1 MIVISQN
8 RAILGAMKYQT
19 DDWYRPEISRKELKE
34 LMQRDDA
41 KGLIDFGLW
50 GLFLVAS
57 GYLAYAALGTYWVI
71 PAFFLYGTIYSS
83 CDARWH
89 ECAHG
94 TPFRTR
100 WLNEFFYRLSSLM
113 NMREGTYMRWS
124 HTRHHTETIQVG
136 ADPEIQVMRPAN
148 LNNVILDF
156 LWLPGAFAMLKM
168 MMLHALG
175 VVTKEARDFVPQSE
189 WCPMIW
195 WSRLYVLI
203 YVGMIAWSIA
213 VKSWLPLLYFPLG
226 RLYGGWLHQ
235 LFSLTQH
242 AGLAED
248 VRDHRLNTRT
258 LKLNPFYRFLYFNM
272 NYHIEHHMF
281 PMVPFHALPRLS
293 ERIQKDLPRQYASL
307 IDAYQEIVP
316 VLIRQSR
323 DADYFLLRELPE
335 QNQSSSL
342 SEAKSQPSAEQ
353 RRESP
358 RGDVSH
364 V

>member
-1 MIVISQN
+1 
-8 RAILGAMKYQT
+8 MKHQA
-19 DDWYRPEISRKELKE
+19 DDWYRPEISRKELKD
-34 LMQRDDA
+34 LMQRSDT

-50 GLFLVAS
+50 AVCLATA
-57 GYLAYAALGTYWVI
+57 GYLAYLSVGTYWVV

-100 WLNEFFYRLSSLM
+100 WLNEFFYRLSCVM
-113 NMREGTYMRWS
+113 CMYEGTYKRWS

-136 ADPEIQVMRPAN
+136 IDPEIQVMRPAN
-148 LNNVILDF
+148 LTKLILDF

-168 MMLHALG
+168 TTLHAVG
-175 VVTKEARDFVPQSE
+175 FITKEARDFVPQSE
-189 WCPMIW
+189 WRHMIW
-195 WSRLYVLI
+195 WSRFNVLV
-203 YVGMIAWSIA
+203 YAGMIAWSIA
-213 VKSWLPLLYFPLG
+213 ARSWLPLLYFPLG

-235 LFSLTQH
+235 LFALTQH
-242 AGLAED
+242 AGLAEN

-258 LKLNPFYRFLYFNM
+258 IKLNPFYRFLYFNM
-272 NYHIEHHMF
+272 NYHLEHHMF

-293 ERIQKDLPRQYASL
+293 ERIQKDLPRPYTGL
-307 IDAYQEIVP
+307 IDAYKEIVP

-323 DADYFLLRELPE
+323 NANFFLLRELPD
-335 QNQSSSL
+335 QSGSL
-342 SEAKSQPSAEQ
+342 SEAKSQPISEQ
-353 RRESP
+353 SSEKQNR
-358 RGDVSH
+358 DVSH